1 MQPSEVRIPAY
12 GEISADENAVG
23 TDVDDEDTFVQ
34 VAIFDTNGESLNT
47 TPDHTSDDITIIIP
61 GVYAIICTLDAQS
74 NQSHDY
80 HFGVFKDDTPIE
92 NISIS
97 RQTTVA
103 NKIGAAAM
111 SGFARLDAEDAI
123 NLRVERRDG
132 GAPSQ
137 TITIEHVTLN
147 LNRISP

>member
-23 TDVDDEDTFVQ
+23 TDVADEDTFVQ
-34 VAIFDTNGESLNT
+34 VAIFDTDGESLNT

-103 NKIGAAAM
+103 NKIGAVAM

-137 TITIEHVTLN
+137 TITIEHVTLS